1 MAVFPTDSGLKRHY
15 SQVQKCGKT
24 WKASIRKLVI
34 AQKPGEPPVEPSSP
48 PDVSVQ
54 DVDLDDVWDVPAG
67 GPDFIEG
74 SSSGLPRV
82 IDNLP
87 SRSNSLEPSAR
98 VRTDSTMLQEF
109 PSEYEA
115 GKRRGTRQTCW
126 ERMRDDRVSGH
137 KDRWGGFED
146 QEQWELACWMMKSG
160 LSQGEIDKFLKLSIT
175 QNKTRPIFHNK
186 CAFFQLIDDLPTS
199 RIPEFDCEIIEVEGT
214 QVDENG
220 NKRVEHLELWR
231 WDPIACIQEIIGN
244 PALRDHI
251 SYAPV
256 KLFTDDKWWWDVQFE
271 LPKGSTVVP
280 VILASDAT
288 RLSNFGGD
296 KTAWPVYITIGNVD
310 KGIRHQPNRRATI
323 LLGYLPTSKLESKF
337 LPPLREA
344 GLNGV
349 EMTCAD
355 GYVRRVHPI
364 LAAYVADFPEQC
376 LVTCTMESCCP
387 RCKVATGKRG
397 KYKVSEPRRE
407 PNILDILEAEYQNKH
422 STAKVDGV
430 RTDVYAPFWAEL
442 PYTNIFSCITPDLLH
457 QLHKGVFKDHLLDWC
472 STLAGA
478 EELDQRI
485 QTMTTHAGL
494 RQFKR
499 GISLL
504 KQWTGTEA
512 KHLEKVF
519 LGALAGAVD
528 AEAFRAARAIIDF
541 IYYAQFSS
549 HSTKT
554 LQYMQDELIEFHKY
568 KHIFKKHKI
577 REHFNIPKLHSM
589 LHYVSSIW
597 THGTLDGYNTELPE
611 QLHINLA
618 KEGYRASNQR
628 NYVQQI
634 IKWLRCQ
641 ESIDAYT
648 AFLSWVM
655 PDYQA
660 IDLEEEDEEEE
671 EELETEEDLSL
682 PVDEQSDDDDEALPC
697 PEGSTS
703 WFGHTVHTLAKWV
716 PHPSMSVQTLIERH
730 AATNFI
736 PSLRIFMQQYHPSC
750 QIQPGEAD
758 TFNVYKHIKLQYK
771 SLQGFGE
778 PPEKD
783 TIRATPIKPPVR
795 AGRLLTP
802 AYFDTALVDR
812 EGLAEATG
820 IEGVDVVQIRVIFK
834 LPPEF
839 EYPHALAYVEYFTG
853 RRILSDTYSMWSVR
867 RAMQEGKRKAGI
879 IRLDT
884 IRSAC
889 QLFPRFGHAC
899 PSSWTSSNILE
910 VCESF
915 YMSPYLSKYFFNA
928 LSVPTSILQGL
939 PNGLEY
945 NTDSDTDSD
954 MDTDDG

>member
-1 MAVFPTDSGLKRHY
+1 MATRRPCCMACMVVFPTDSGLKRHY

-34 AQKPGEPPVEPSSP
+34 AQKPGEPPVEPLSP

-67 GPDFIEG
+67 GHDFVEG
-74 SSSGLPRV
+74 SSSGFPRV

-87 SRSNSLEPSAR
+87 LRSNSLEPSAR
-98 VRTDSTMLQEF
+98 VRTDSMMLQEF

-115 GKRRGTRQTCW
+115 GKRRGTRQTRW

-146 QEQWELACWMMKSG
+146 QEQWELARWMMKSG

-186 CAFFQLIDDLPTS
+186 RAFFQLIDDLPTS

-231 WDPIACIQEIIGN
+231 WDPIACIQEITGN

-256 KLFTDDKWWWDVQFE
+256 KLFTDDSCDEQVFNEMRTAEWWWDVQFE

-310 KGIRHQPNRRATI
+310 KGIRRQPNRWAMI
-323 LLGYLPTSKLESKF
+323 LLGYLPTSKLECFPEAQRSAQKRQLF
-337 LPPLREA
+337 HYAMSQILAPLREA

-376 LVTCTMESCCP
+376 L
-387 RCKVATGKRG
+387 G
-397 KYKVSEPRRE
+397 KYKVSEPRWE

-422 STAKVDGV
+422 STAKIDG
-430 RTDVYAPFWAEL
+430 
-442 PYTNIFSCITPDLLH
+442 
-457 QLHKGVFKDHLLDWC
+457 
-472 STLAGA
+472 
-478 EELDQRI
+478 
-485 QTMTTHAGL
+485 
-494 RQFKR
+494 FKR

-528 AEAFRAARAIIDF
+528 AEAFHAARAIIDF

-554 LQYMQDELIEFHKY
+554 LQYMQDALIEFHKY

-611 QLHINLA
+611 RLHINLA
-618 KEGYRASNQR
+618 KEGYRASNRR
-628 NYVQQI
+628 NYVQQM

-641 ESIDAYT
+641 ESIDAYI

-655 PDYQA
+655 PNYQA

-671 EELETEEDLSL
+671 EELETEENLSL

-703 WFGHTVHTLAKWV
+703 WFGHTVHTLAKRV
-716 PHPSMSVQTLIERH
+716 PHPSMSVQTLIEH
-730 AATNFI
+730 HGATNFI
-736 PSLRIFMQQYHPSC
+736 PSLRIFMQQYHPR
-750 QIQPGEAD
+750 
-758 TFNVYKHIKLQYK
+758 
-771 SLQGFGE
+771 FGG

-795 AGRLLTP
+795 AGRLPTP

-812 EGLAEATG
+812 EGLAEAMG
-820 IEGVDVVQIRVIFK
+820 IEAVNVVQIRVIFK

-899 PSSWTSSNILE
+899 PPSWTSSNTLE

-915 YMSPYLSKYFFNA
+915 YVSPYLSKYFFNA